1 MVGSHALFTSIIN
14 GNIRCI
20 LSVFTHLLCA
30 FTHLQSKQSLYLKK
44 FSEVRTASGE
54 HHLVVDN
61 IIIIFVVDIIYY

>member
-1 MVGSHALFTSIIN
+1 MVGNHALFTSIIN
-14 GNIRCI
+14 GNIHCI
-20 LSVFTHLLCA
+20 LSA
-30 FTHLQSKQSLYLKK
+30 FRHLQSKQSLYLKK

>member
-20 LSVFTHLLCA
+20 SSA
-30 FTHLQSKQSLYLKK
+30 FRHLYLKK